1 MRGRPRRRR
10 VREERLVSGAWWG
23 VTPTFASRWSK
34 VGDCGVKWRATER
47 PGLRW
52 AGQATRIQPSVGG
65 GGMFL
70 GTYTPKLDD
79 KGRLTLPAKFRD
91 ALAGGLMVT
100 KSQDHSLAV
109 YPRAE
114 FETAGRAGLTQASR
128 SNPEA
133 RAFLRNLA
141 AATDEQHPDAQGR
154 ITLSADHRRYAN
166 LTKECVVIG
175 SIEYLEIWDAQAWQ
189 DYQQTHEENF
199 SAASDETLRDII

>member
-1 MRGRPRRRR
+1 MRS
-10 VREERLVSGAWWG
+10 L
-23 VTPTFASRWSK
+23 
-34 VGDCGVKWRATER
+34 
-47 PGLRW
+47 
-52 AGQATRIQPSVGG
+52 
-65 GGMFL
+65 FL

-109 YPRAE
+109 YPRAQ
-114 FETAGRAGLTQASR
+114 FELLAQRASQTSR

-133 RAFLRNLA
+133 RAFLRSLA
-141 AATDEQHPDAQGR
+141 AGTDEQHPDSQGR

-166 LTKECVVIG
+166 LSKECVVIG
-175 SIEYLEIWDAQAWQ
+175 AVDFLEIWDAHAWQ

-199 SAASDETLRDII
+199 SAASDEALSDII

>member
-1 MRGRPRRRR
+1 
-10 VREERLVSGAWWG
+10 
-23 VTPTFASRWSK
+23 
-34 VGDCGVKWRATER
+34 
-47 PGLRW
+47 
-52 AGQATRIQPSVGG
+52 
-65 GGMFL
+65 MFL

-114 FETAGRAGLTQASR
+114 FEKLARRASQASR

-154 ITLSADHRRYAN
+154 ITLTADHRRYAN

-175 SIEYLEIWDAQAWQ
+175 SIQYLEIWDAQAWQ
-189 DYQQTHEENF
+189 DYQETHEENF
-199 SAASDETLRDII
+199 SAASDDTLRDII

>member
-1 MRGRPRRRR
+1 MGQSGGEWAKPGQAGC
-10 VREERLVSGAWWG
+10 ELVS
-23 VTPTFASRWSK
+23 
-34 VGDCGVKWRATER
+34 
-47 PGLRW
+47 
-52 AGQATRIQPSVGG
+52 
-65 GGMFL
+65 L

-114 FETAGRAGLTQASR
+114 FEPPAR
-128 SNPEA
+128 SHPEA

-141 AATDEQHPDAQGR
+141 AGTDEQHPDAQGR

-166 LTKECVVIG
+166 LSKDCVVIG
-175 SIEYLEIWDAQAWQ
+175 SVDYLEIWDEQAWQ
-189 DYQQTHEENF
+189 EYRETHEENF
-199 SAASDETLRDII
+199 SAASDEALGDII